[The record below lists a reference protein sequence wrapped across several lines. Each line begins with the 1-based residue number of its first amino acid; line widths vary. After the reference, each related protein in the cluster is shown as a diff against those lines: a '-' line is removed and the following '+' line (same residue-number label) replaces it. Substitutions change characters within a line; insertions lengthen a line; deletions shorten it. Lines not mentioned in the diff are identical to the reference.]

1 MLSNFTHQSRCLFD
15 GFTEM
20 TGKKLKILRLTNVLY
35 RRLGYGSN
43 SIVAKRIIQFE
54 SDKKSHAEVWS
65 FVKVCKS
72 LGSLQHKGG
81 SKPMALT

>member
-1 MLSNFTHQSRCLFD
+1 MLSNFTHQSRCFFD

-20 TGKKLKILRLTNVLY
+20 TGKKLKILRLTTVLY

-43 SIVAKRIIQFE
+43 SRPIVEKRIIQFE

-65 FVKVCKS
+65 FVKV
-72 LGSLQHKGG
+72 
-81 SKPMALT
+81 